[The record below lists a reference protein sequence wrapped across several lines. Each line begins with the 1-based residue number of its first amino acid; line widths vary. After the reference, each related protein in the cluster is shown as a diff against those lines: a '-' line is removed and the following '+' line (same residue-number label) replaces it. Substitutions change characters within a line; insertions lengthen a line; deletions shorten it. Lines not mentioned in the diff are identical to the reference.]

1 MKVLLEGVLVHQ
13 GTKKDT
19 NQSYYYVEVEEP
31 VRKFISGLNKQDEGY
46 LADLATSG
54 EFVDL
59 ELTLQNNRLY
69 IKNPN

>member
-1 MKVLLEGVLVHQ
+1 MKVLLEGVRVHQ
-13 GTKKDT
+13 GLKKET
-19 NQSYYYVEVEEP
+19 NQPYYYVEVEEP

-59 ELTLQNNRLY
+59 ELSLQNNRLY

>member
-1 MKVLLEGVLVHQ
+1 MKVLLEGVRVHQ
-13 GTKKDT
+13 GLKKET
-19 NQSYYYVEVEEP
+19 NKPYYYVEVEEP
-31 VRKFISGLNKQDEGY
+31 VRKFISGLSKQDEGY
-46 LADLATSG
+46 LADLVTSG